1 MKILSCLI
9 ICLNS
14 LLSYA
19 QPSTD
24 IYLFDM
30 KIKNGNISLSNPVNI
45 THRKGYDNQPSFS
58 PKGSLIYYT
67 SAVDTLGNT
76 DIKTY
81 NYVTKKTNFFTH
93 TPEGEYSPTITPDGK
108 YLSCIF
114 AKNVGKKNVTQYL
127 VKYPVG
133 EGMPIVLIDN
143 LVVGY
148 HAWINKN
155 QLVLFVLGDS
165 GKNTLRFYNLATKV
179 DKFIFDN
186 PGRTIQKIPGEN
198 AVGFID
204 KSDSSNIMTR
214 KINVST
220 FQISNVCKTIEGG
233 EFVTWI
239 NKNLILMSDGRN
251 IFFNRL
257 QKDKGWEKIK
267 INSNMSYLK
276 GITRLAANVDG
287 TKLAVVVAE

>member
-1 MKILSCLI
+1 MRILSCLL

-14 LLSYA
+14 LLAYA

-30 KIKNGNISLSNPVNI
+30 KIKSGNISLSNPVNI

-67 SAVDTLGNT
+67 SAIDTLGNT
-76 DIKTY
+76 EIKTY
-81 NYVTKKTNFFTH
+81 NYFTKKTNFFTH
-93 TPEGEYSPTITPDGK
+93 TPEGEYSPTITPDEK
-108 YLSCIF
+108 YVSCIF
-114 AKNVGKKNVTQYL
+114 GKNVGRKNVTQFL
-127 VKYPVG
+127 VKYPVVG
-133 EGMPIVLIDN
+133 GKPIVLIDN

-179 DKFIFDN
+179 DKFIIGN

-198 AVGFID
+198 TVGFID
-204 KSDSSNIMTR
+204 KSDSNNIMIK
-214 KINVST
+214 KIELNT
-220 FQISNVCKTIEGG
+220 FKILNVCKTRGNG

-239 NKNLILMSDGRN
+239 NKDLLVMSDGKD

-257 QKDKGWEKIK
+257 QENKGWEKIK
-267 INSNMSYLK
+267 INADISFLK
-276 GITRLAANVDG
+276 GITRIAVNVAN
-287 TKLAVVVAE
+287 TKLAIVAAD